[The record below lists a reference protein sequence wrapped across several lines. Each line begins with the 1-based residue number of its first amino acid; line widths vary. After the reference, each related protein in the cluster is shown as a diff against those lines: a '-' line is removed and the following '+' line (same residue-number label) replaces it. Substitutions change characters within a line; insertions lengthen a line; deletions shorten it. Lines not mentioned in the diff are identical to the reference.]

1 MKRLAAA
8 LIAASLGASL
18 TACGFQPVYAPVDG
32 KLADGGLVEVAPIRG
47 RAGHMLRQALLQELA
62 LGVPGLTEKVTV
74 TVDLD
79 DQLSRLAFQ
88 PDGAASRSSVLAT
101 GNYSMTGETVSL
113 TGTVEVETGFLVPD
127 SPYGDIAAQTS
138 ASDRAMRMLAKRIA
152 DDIRLRFAVK

>member
-1 MKRLAAA
+1 MKRLIAA
-8 LIAASLGASL
+8 LFVAASAAGLS
-18 TACGFQPVYAPVDG
+18 ACGFQPVYAPVNG
-32 KLADGGLVEVAPIRG
+32 KFADAGLVEVADIRG
-47 RAGHMLRQALLQELA
+47 RPGHMLRQALLQELA
-62 LGVPGLTEKVTV
+62 LGVPGLAEPVLL

-101 GNYSMTGETVSL
+101 GIYSLSGETVTVS
-113 TGTVEVETGFLVPD
+113 GTVSVETGFLVPD

-152 DDIRLRFAVK
+152 DDIRLQFVAK